1 MKKDRQSGDEVTRIG
16 CSGTHFEDKTPTH
29 FKTDFI
35 TKFGLPQKS
44 ACCTRT
50 YADQKKL
57 TNKLNAEVDEELYT
71 LQENNMAM
79 ERGLFEGDWKW
90 TEMGISMSVLPAGG

>member
-1 MKKDRQSGDEVTRIG
+1 MGARVLTLKTRHQHT
-16 CSGTHFEDKTPTH
+16 SEF
-29 FKTDFI
+29 FQTDFI

-50 YADQKKL
+50 NADLHSL
-57 TNKLNAEVDEELYT
+57 TNKLNAEVDEELYK

>member
-1 MKKDRQSGDEVTRIG
+1 LGARVLTLKTRHQHTSKI
-16 CSGTHFEDKTPTH
+16 

-50 YADQKKL
+50 NADLYSL

-79 ERGLFEGDWKW
+79 ERELFEGDWKW

>member
-1 MKKDRQSGDEVTRIG
+1 
-16 CSGTHFEDKTPTH
+16 
-29 FKTDFI
+29 
-35 TKFGLPQKS
+35 
-44 ACCTRT
+44 
-50 YADQKKL
+50 L

-79 ERGLFEGDWKW
+79 ERELFEGDWKW